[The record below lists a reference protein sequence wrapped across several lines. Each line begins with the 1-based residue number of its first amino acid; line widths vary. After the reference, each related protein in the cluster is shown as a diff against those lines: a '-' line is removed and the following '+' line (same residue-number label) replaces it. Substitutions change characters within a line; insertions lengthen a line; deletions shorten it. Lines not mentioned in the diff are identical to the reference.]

1 VLERPPMRSPRG
13 LIAACYLVALTACS
27 RKSAGPEQV
36 AVTEPSGNAAS
47 VDRVALPPS
56 PAPPATTAP
65 AVAASTTAEK
75 LPVLSAD
82 ALLARVRASGKKGVL
97 VNAWAT
103 FCGPCRREL
112 PLLEALAPNLRT
124 SGIDVL
130 LVSMD
135 EPDQAPEAAAFLENL
150 HITLPSVM
158 AERPL
163 GVFKQRMNPRWPGML
178 PASFLFDAGGTLR
191 YYWGGEAFES
201 EFVPVLTALA
211 EGKPIEGEADFQV
224 ARDGVPE

>member
-1 VLERPPMRSPRG
+1 MRVLRG
-13 LIAACYLVALTACS
+13 IAVTLSLVAPAGCS
-27 RKSAGPEQV
+27 KKTAGPDQV
-36 AVTEPSGNAAS
+36 AVAEPSAE
-47 VDRVALPPS
+47 PS
-56 PAPPATTAP
+56 TAPSAVEAPAAPPAAVEAP
-65 AVAASTTAEK
+65 PAAEAASGSK

-82 ALLARVRASGKKGVL
+82 GILARIRASGKKGVL

-112 PLLEALAPNLRT
+112 PLLETLAPNLRT
-124 SGIDVL
+124 SGVDVL

-135 EPDQAPEAAAFLENL
+135 EPEEAPKAAAFLENL
-150 HITLPSVM
+150 HLTLPSVI

-163 GVFKQRMNPRWPGML
+163 GVFKQGLNPRWPGML
-178 PASFLFDAGGTLR
+178 PASFLFDASGKLR

-201 EFVPVLTALA
+201 ELVPVLTAFA

-224 ARDGVPE
+224 ARDGVPQ

>member
-1 VLERPPMRSPRG
+1 MRFRAGPVLA
-13 LIAACYLVALTACS
+13 LCLVTLNACS
-27 RKSAGPEQV
+27 KKSAGPEQV
-36 AVTEPSGNAAS
+36 AVA
-47 VDRVALPPS
+47 PPS
-56 PAPPATTAP
+56 SGATSVGSAVAPEALAPSAAVEAP
-65 AVAASTTAEK
+65 AVAGPNSAEK
-75 LPVLSAD
+75 LPVVSAQGV
-82 ALLARVRASGKKGVL
+82 LARVRASGKKGVL

-124 SGIDVL
+124 SGVDVL

-150 HITLPSVM
+150 HLTLPSVI

-163 GVFKQRMNPRWPGML
+163 GVFKQGMNPRWPGML
-178 PASFLFDAGGTLR
+178 PASFLFDAGGRLR

-201 EFVPVLTALA
+201 ELVPVLTAFA

-224 ARDGVPE
+224 ARDGVPQ

>member
-1 VLERPPMRSPRG
+1 VE
-13 LIAACYLVALTACS
+13 
-27 RKSAGPEQV
+27 
-36 AVTEPSGNAAS
+36 
-47 VDRVALPPS
+47 
-56 PAPPATTAP
+56 APPAAE
-65 AVAASTTAEK
+65 AASGSK

-82 ALLARVRASGKKGVL
+82 GILARIRASGKKGVL

-112 PLLEALAPNLRT
+112 PLLETLAPNLRT
-124 SGIDVL
+124 SGVDVL

-135 EPDQAPEAAAFLENL
+135 EPEEAPKAAAFLENL
-150 HITLPSVM
+150 HLTLPSVI

-163 GVFKQRMNPRWPGML
+163 GVFKQGLNPRWPGML
-178 PASFLFDAGGTLR
+178 PASFLFDASGKLR

-201 EFVPVLTALA
+201 ELVPVLTAFA

-224 ARDGVPE
+224 ARDGVPQ

>member
-1 VLERPPMRSPRG
+1 MLRLRTP
-13 LIAACYLVALTACS
+13 ALVVSLLALGACS
-27 RKSAGPEQV
+27 KKTAGPDQV
-36 AVTEPSGNAAS
+36 AVAEPSSPPAAVEAPVPAPAPS
-47 VDRVALPPS
+47 VE
-56 PAPPATTAP
+56 APPAP
-65 AVAASTTAEK
+65 ASGEK
-75 LPVLSAD
+75 LPVVSAD
-82 ALLARVRASGKKGVL
+82 GILARVRASGKKGVL

-112 PLLEALAPNLRT
+112 PLLETLAPNLKT

-135 EPDQAPEAAAFLENL
+135 EPEDAPKAAAFLENL
-150 HITLPSVM
+150 HLTLPSVI

-163 GVFKQRMNPRWPGML
+163 GVFKQGLNPRWPGML
-178 PASFLFDAGGTLR
+178 PASFLFDASGKLR

-201 EFVPVLTALA
+201 ELVPVLTAFA

-224 ARDGVPE
+224 ARDGVPQ